1 MPENLPHD
9 EPGVLRADVLVV
21 GAGVIGASCAYQLA
35 AAGHSVIVVDMFD
48 GPAEGS
54 SGRSFA
60 SVRAQWADSLNIEL
74 SWRSIR
80 VLRDFSRDHGVDIGY
95 RPSGYLCLVPEDAW
109 ARHLAAVELQHSHG
123 VPVDVLTAS
132 AATAITPFDTDGI
145 AGATWGSADG
155 VVDPSALASAYLT
168 MSRAL
173 GARVLFRH
181 LVSAVSPDDATGGWA
196 TTSGGT
202 TIRSQYL
209 VNAAGGWARELGAL
223 AGIDVPVD
231 HVRRNIYATAPGASS
246 TPVPMTIDFGTG
258 CFLRSE
264 GERLLFG
271 RARDDE
277 PAGYNLRVD
286 WPWMEATLDVAVPRF
301 PWLADLPL
309 DRSACWAGT
318 YENTPDRHAI
328 LGPDPGAATWIHACG
343 FSGHGVMQ
351 SPEVGRLVAEHVAT
365 GAITSLDVT
374 SLGIARF
381 GDTAVGSDLAWM
393 VF

>member
-80 VLRDFSRDHGVDIGY
+80 VLRDFSRDHGVDVGY

-155 VVDPSALASAYLT
+155 VVDPSA
-168 MSRAL
+168 
-173 GARVLFRH
+173 
-181 LVSAVSPDDATGGWA
+181 
-196 TTSGGT
+196 
-202 TIRSQYL
+202 
-209 VNAAGGWARELGAL
+209 
-223 AGIDVPVD
+223 
-231 HVRRNIYATAPGASS
+231 
-246 TPVPMTIDFGTG
+246 
-258 CFLRSE
+258 
-264 GERLLFG
+264 
-271 RARDDE
+271 
-277 PAGYNLRVD
+277 
-286 WPWMEATLDVAVPRF
+286 WPPR
-301 PWLADLPL
+301 
-309 DRSACWAGT
+309 T
-318 YENTPDRHAI
+318 
-328 LGPDPGAATWIHACG
+328 
-343 FSGHGVMQ
+343 
-351 SPEVGRLVAEHVAT
+351 
-365 GAITSLDVT
+365 
-374 SLGIARF
+374 
-381 GDTAVGSDLAWM
+381 
-393 VF
+393 